1 MADGTPV
8 TAETLADRTGLA
20 VAYLRPWLANQA
32 AGGYVTHTH
41 VDDDDGDGEEGTD
54 RYALSPEQAAALA
67 DPDSPA
73 YFAPSMQVA
82 VGALRDVDA
91 IAERFRTGDGFGWH
105 EHDAGLFVGTER
117 FFKPGYV
124 ANLVDTWLPALHG
137 VVPKLQ
143 AGARVA
149 DVGCGHAAST
159 VLMAAAYPALH
170 LRRRRLPRTSIVVA
184 RRRAEEA
191 GVTDNTTFVTVD
203 ALDLAGDGY
212 DLVTYLRL
220 PPRHGRPRRRRPPDP
235 RLPHP
240 RRRVHAR
247 RTPSRRPRRGQPQP
261 PRPRL
266 LQRLHPHLHPQ
277 LARPTRTSRHRHPSG
292 PATITTVLH
301 QAGFRTVRIAAET
314 PVNHVY
320 EARADPD
327 SGSTFDLRRGPAPRN
342 GSRSAGE
349 RSTTRSAPVHRDR
362 RIRAPGMCTPGA
374 RLRQP
379 KGTND
384 VQQRRRPTPFPG
396 RRPVGPGRTR
406 VEGRR
411 GRGRLVG

>member
-1 MADGTPV
+1 MTTTTQTREVDPDLLNAFIGQMVGDLGATVSAGLVLIGDRLGIYRAMADGTPV

-159 VLMAAAYPALH
+159 VLMAAAYPRSTFVGADYH
-170 LRRRRLPRTSIVVA
+170 EGSIVVA

-212 DLVTYLRL
+212 DLVTMFDCL
-220 PPRHGRPRRRRPPDP
+220 HDMGDP
-235 RLPHP
+235 
-240 RRRVHAR
+240 VGAAR
-247 RTPSRRPRRGQPQP
+247 RIRASLTPDGVFMLVEPRAGDHVEDNLNPLGRVFYGASTLICTPSSLAQPGQAAIGTQ
-261 PRPRL
+261 
-266 LQRLHPHLHPQ
+266 
-277 LARPTRTSRHRHPSG
+277 AG

-320 EARADPD
+320 EARD
-327 SGSTFDLRRGPAPRN
+327 
-342 GSRSAGE
+342 
-349 RSTTRSAPVHRDR
+349 
-362 RIRAPGMCTPGA
+362 
-374 RLRQP
+374 
-379 KGTND
+379 
-384 VQQRRRPTPFPG
+384 
-396 RRPVGPGRTR
+396 
-406 VEGRR
+406 
-411 GRGRLVG
+411 